1 MCIIKE
7 LEGFSIK
14 NVESNLPQLIGE
26 LEENIMRKVPV
37 YALRPGMKLGR
48 SIFTSDGIM
57 LLRSGMLLTKKSI
70 NRLKLMEIPCVY
82 IDDGFDNDVEVSD
95 VVTDEVRST
104 AIKRVRSIFNNAK
117 VSKKGCSISY
127 VLNESNIRD
136 IVENIL
142 ENILSR
148 NDVVVSLT
156 DIRSFDDYTYGHSVN
171 VCVLSLITG
180 NALGLSQKSLTQLG
194 IGAILHDIGK
204 VLTPKEIL
212 NKPGNLTEEEFEIIK
227 RHTEEGYNLVRAKK
241 NISNLAASVIYE
253 HHERVN
259 GTGYPRGIRAE
270 EIHLYSKIVGLVD
283 VYDALTADR
292 IYRKGYMPHQAYEM
306 LAGTGNSQFD
316 FEVLSAFLKNI
327 AMYPVGVFVELNSG
341 QVGTVIK
348 TIKGLTHRPVIRV
361 YFEEKNIPVSKPYE
375 VDLSE
380 ELNLMITRVLDF
392 EEVDKLSIKVKKF
405 LKG

>member
-1 MCIIKE
+1 M
-7 LEGFSIK
+7 
-14 NVESNLPQLIGE
+14 
-26 LEENIMRKVPV
+26 
-37 YALRPGMKLGR
+37 
-48 SIFTSDGIM
+48 
-57 LLRSGMLLTKKSI
+57 
-70 NRLKLMEIPCVY
+70 
-82 IDDGFDNDVEVSD
+82 
-95 VVTDEVRST
+95 
-104 AIKRVRSIFNNAK
+104 
-117 VSKKGCSISY
+117 
-127 VLNESNIRD
+127 
-136 IVENIL
+136 
-142 ENILSR
+142 
-148 NDVVVSLT
+148 
-156 DIRSFDDYTYGHSVN
+156 
-171 VCVLSLITG
+171 
-180 NALGLSQKSLTQLG
+180 
-194 IGAILHDIGK
+194 
-204 VLTPKEIL
+204 LTPKEIL
-212 NKPGNLTEEEFEIIK
+212 NKLGNLTEEEFEIIK

>member
-1 MCIIKE
+1 MLGLSFPISHRLNPIIENAINAVRFGIEFFGIARDNAQQIHGIPTIE
-7 LEGFSIK
+7 LNF
-14 NVESNLPQLIGE
+14 
-26 LEENIMRKVPV
+26 
-37 YALRPGMKLGR
+37 
-48 SIFTSDGIM
+48 
-57 LLRSGMLLTKKSI
+57 
-70 NRLKLMEIPCVY
+70 
-82 IDDGFDNDVEVSD
+82 
-95 VVTDEVRST
+95 
-104 AIKRVRSIFNNAK
+104 
-117 VSKKGCSISY
+117 KKGCSISY
-127 VLNESNIRD
+127 VLNESKIRD

-270 EIHLYSKIVGLVD
+270 EIIY
-283 VYDALTADR
+283 TA
-292 IYRKGYMPHQAYEM
+292 K
-306 LAGTGNSQFD
+306 
-316 FEVLSAFLKNI
+316 
-327 AMYPVGVFVELNSG
+327 
-341 QVGTVIK
+341 
-348 TIKGLTHRPVIRV
+348 
-361 YFEEKNIPVSKPYE
+361 
-375 VDLSE
+375 
-380 ELNLMITRVLDF
+380 
-392 EEVDKLSIKVKKF
+392 
-405 LKG
+405 

>member
-104 AIKRVRSIFNNAK
+104 AIKRVRSIFNKAK

-180 NALGLSQKSLTQLG
+180 NAL
-194 IGAILHDIGK
+194 
-204 VLTPKEIL
+204 
-212 NKPGNLTEEEFEIIK
+212 
-227 RHTEEGYNLVRAKK
+227 
-241 NISNLAASVIYE
+241 
-253 HHERVN
+253 
-259 GTGYPRGIRAE
+259 
-270 EIHLYSKIVGLVD
+270 
-283 VYDALTADR
+283 
-292 IYRKGYMPHQAYEM
+292 
-306 LAGTGNSQFD
+306 AG
-316 FEVLSAFLKNI
+316 
-327 AMYPVGVFVELNSG
+327 
-341 QVGTVIK
+341 
-348 TIKGLTHRPVIRV
+348 
-361 YFEEKNIPVSKPYE
+361 
-375 VDLSE
+375 
-380 ELNLMITRVLDF
+380 
-392 EEVDKLSIKVKKF
+392 
-405 LKG
+405 

>member
-1 MCIIKE
+1 M
-7 LEGFSIK
+7 
-14 NVESNLPQLIGE
+14 
-26 LEENIMRKVPV
+26 
-37 YALRPGMKLGR
+37 
-48 SIFTSDGIM
+48 
-57 LLRSGMLLTKKSI
+57 
-70 NRLKLMEIPCVY
+70 
-82 IDDGFDNDVEVSD
+82 
-95 VVTDEVRST
+95 
-104 AIKRVRSIFNNAK
+104 
-117 VSKKGCSISY
+117 
-127 VLNESNIRD
+127 
-136 IVENIL
+136 
-142 ENILSR
+142 
-148 NDVVVSLT
+148 
-156 DIRSFDDYTYGHSVN
+156 
-171 VCVLSLITG
+171 
-180 NALGLSQKSLTQLG
+180 
-194 IGAILHDIGK
+194 
-204 VLTPKEIL
+204 
-212 NKPGNLTEEEFEIIK
+212 
-227 RHTEEGYNLVRAKK
+227 
-241 NISNLAASVIYE
+241 
-253 HHERVN
+253 
-259 GTGYPRGIRAE
+259 
-270 EIHLYSKIVGLVD
+270 D